1 LKKLLPFFSYFF
13 HPIFIPLFGTLLYL
27 LFNSDFLTSGS
38 AYLLVFQIL
47 IITVFLPMSFF
58 YLLKTFGK
66 VDTIML
72 SDVNQR
78 KIPLLLQMILTL
90 VLIKQSITVD
100 RFLELY
106 YFFLAGLITTFI
118 AFVLL
123 FFKVKS
129 SIHMIGIS
137 ALTYFVIG
145 LSMHNQINMM
155 YTIATLFLLTGLIAS
170 SRLYMKAHNVYEL
183 VIGYLIGMI
192 PQLGFWYFWL

>member
-1 LKKLLPFFSYFF
+1 MA
-13 HPIFIPLFGTLLYL
+13 GA
-27 LFNSDFLTSGS
+27 

-78 KIPLLLQMILTL
+78 KIPLLLQMVLTL

-100 RFLELY
+100 RFPELY
-106 YFFLAGLITTFI
+106 YFFLAGLITTFM

-123 FFKVKS
+123 FLKVKS

-145 LSMHNQINMM
+145 LSMHNQINMI
-155 YTIATLFLLTGLIAS
+155 YTIAMLFLLTGLIAS
-170 SRLYMKAHNVYEL
+170 SRLYMKAHTINEL
-183 VIGYLIGMI
+183 IIGYVIGMV
-192 PQLGFWYFWL
+192 PQLAFWYFWL